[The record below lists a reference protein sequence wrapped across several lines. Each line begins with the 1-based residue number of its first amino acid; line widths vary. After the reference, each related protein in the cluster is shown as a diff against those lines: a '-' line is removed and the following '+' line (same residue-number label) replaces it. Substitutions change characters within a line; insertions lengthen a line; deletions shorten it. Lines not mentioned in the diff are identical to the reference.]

1 MSLDSMSSMGE
12 PTGYDKLSGYM
23 VDDKYTIFRKFRLS
37 ANRDLLYLQAELAQ
51 LEGEFAA
58 LSDRDRNGEGE
69 QKLYDKNWYIL
80 STSENRGREGEQ
92 WKKALQIRAKLR
104 EYC

>member
-1 MSLDSMSSMGE
+1 MAES
-12 PTGYDKLSGYM
+12 TGYIKLSRYM
-23 VDDKYTIFRKFRLS
+23 IDDKYTIFRKFGLL

-51 LEGEFAA
+51 LEGESAR

-69 QKLYDKNWYIL
+69 QKLYDKNWSLL
-80 STSENRGREGEQ
+80 SSSEDRGLGGEQ